1 MMARAKLP
9 IASFRSGLVALCLLA
24 GCSAMAQSEATPLP
38 AEGATSQPETAQ
50 PPNTPPITAQ
60 PDTLLPAEQ
69 PAAEAAEGT
78 PEPSATAAPAP
89 IPEPPP
95 ETCRSVTDKAMA
107 ADLKALTA
115 QTQKQEVSV
124 LVQLHGVSAG
134 FWTKAVELCDG
145 RAKERAQRNLVES
158 QKANALLSEQ
168 LGNGPECGAAHK
180 DAGTLQDMARVA
192 LAERR
197 WEDAATLFHKSEDM
211 WDLATER
218 CSGAQKELAG
228 KRQEQAEIDG
238 FNAEFCAPLFDRA
251 REQTQK
257 LRASSAGMSR
267 EEKQEGLMVAETL
280 WREALSQC
288 KGTAAQDSA
297 RNNAQALARER
308 GTPWVARNPAP
319 IPQATQAPKVAAPA
333 TKPAPVAVKPVE
345 PVPPAKTAAVVIA
358 APPLQPPPAPAA
370 PLPTASVTSGLVAKT
385 PDAVSTQVSKIA
397 LAPQAVTPAKSAPAP
412 APLAAAPIATTA
424 PAAQATGAATVAGAP
439 AVEPA
444 KPQPQPEEFA
454 VDDMHFKG
462 QFVRDADA
470 NTFSGKGKLRWANG
484 DVFEGTL
491 KMGKREGRGLFIW
504 ANGQRYQGDWIN
516 DVSTGQATVDFING
530 DHYEG
535 AVEKATPK
543 GLGSMRYASGDTYQG
558 HFQAGEPHGSGTYLW
573 KNGQRFEGDWKNGK
587 ANGQGKLHF
596 ANGDSYEGVVR
607 DGKPDQFG
615 QFTWASGEKYSGQ
628 WKAGLKEGQGTF
640 SWTTGDRWEGVYEND
655 QQTSNGTLIRKT
667 P

>member
-1 MMARAKLP
+1 MMARAKPL
-9 IASFRSGLVALCLLA
+9 IASFRSALVALCLLA
-24 GCSAMAQSEATPLP
+24 DCSAMAQSEATPLP
-38 AEGATSQPETAQ
+38 EEAATSRPEIAKPATT
-50 PPNTPPITAQ
+50 PPNTAQ
-60 PDTLLPAEQ
+60 PDTQLPTEP
-69 PAAEAAEGT
+69 PAVEAVEGK

-280 WREALSQC
+280 WRDALSQC

-319 IPQATQAPKVAAPA
+319 IPQATQSPKVAAPA

-345 PVPPAKTAAVVIA
+345 PVPPAKTSTVVIA
-358 APPLQPPPAPAA
+358 APPPLPLPL
-370 PLPTASVTSGLVAKT
+370 PLPTVA
-385 PDAVSTQVSKIA
+385 PVI
-397 LAPQAVTPAKSAPAP
+397 
-412 APLAAAPIATTA
+412 AAAPAK
-424 PAAQATGAATVAGAP
+424 PAALVASLPAA
-439 AVEPA
+439 EPV
-444 KPQPQPEEFA
+444 KPQPQIQPEEFA

-491 KMGKREGRGLFIW
+491 KMGKREGKGLFIW

-535 AVEKATPK
+535 AVEKATPN

>member
-1 MMARAKLP
+1 
-9 IASFRSGLVALCLLA
+9 
-24 GCSAMAQSEATPLP
+24 
-38 AEGATSQPETAQ
+38 
-50 PPNTPPITAQ
+50 
-60 PDTLLPAEQ
+60 
-69 PAAEAAEGT
+69 
-78 PEPSATAAPAP
+78 
-89 IPEPPP
+89 
-95 ETCRSVTDKAMA
+95 VTDKAMA

-115 QTQKQEVSV
+115 QTQKQEVTV
-124 LVQLHGVSAG
+124 LVQLHGLSAG

-145 RAKERAQRNLVES
+145 RAKERAQRNLTES

-168 LGNGPECGAAHK
+168 LGNGPECRAAHK
-180 DAGTLQDMARVA
+180 DAGTLQDMARAA

-218 CSGAQKELAG
+218 CSGVQKEQAI

-251 REQTQK
+251 RENTQK

-280 WREALSQC
+280 WRDALSQC

-297 RNNAQALARER
+297 RNNAQALAKER

-319 IPQATQAPKVAAPA
+319 VPLANAAPKVAAPA
-333 TKPAPVAVKPVE
+333 TKPAPIAVKPVE
-345 PVPPAKTAAVVIA
+345 PTQPSKVAAATI
-358 APPLQPPPAPAA
+358 APP
-370 PLPTASVTSGLVAKT
+370 PLPTASVSSALAAKA
-385 PDAVSTQVSKIA
+385 PEVVGTQVSKIS
-397 LAPQAVTPAKSAPAP
+397 LAPQAATSVKSTPAPSLQPTASTTP
-412 APLAAAPIATTA
+412 APLST
-424 PAAQATGAATVAGAP
+424 PAASATVAAVVASEP

-444 KPQPQPEEFA
+444 KPQVQPEEFT

-491 KMGKREGRGLFIW
+491 KMGKREGKGLFIW

-543 GLGSMRYASGDTYQG
+543 GLGSMRYASGDTYHG
-558 HFQAGEPHGSGTYLW
+558 GFQAGEPHGQGTYVW

-615 QFTWASGEKYSGQ
+615 QFTWASGEKYTGQ

-655 QQTSNGTLIRKT
+655 QQTSNGTLIRKS